1 MSFSKIKLWIPKSL
15 SKKSMQGDNPQKWVN
30 PIDSKSCFKV
40 VEALYSSIYELSNY
54 DVFSVDNSVL
64 GLSILIY

>member
-1 MSFSKIKLWIPKSL
+1 
-15 SKKSMQGDNPQKWVN
+15 MQGDNPQKWVN